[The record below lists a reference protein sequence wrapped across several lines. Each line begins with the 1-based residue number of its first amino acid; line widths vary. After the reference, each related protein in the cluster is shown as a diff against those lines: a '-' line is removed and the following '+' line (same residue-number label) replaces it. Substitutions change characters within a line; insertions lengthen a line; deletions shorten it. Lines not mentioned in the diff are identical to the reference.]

1 MKGLLLKDWYMVK
14 KYCKVYLVIAAFFI
28 AASFASDDNLFFVFY
43 PCLLCGMIPVNLLG
57 YDERSRWVQY
67 SGTLPYTKAQF
78 VSAKYLVGLLAQ
90 AAMLLVTGIAQGIK
104 MSVNGNFVSHDF
116 LMLMLLLLTVA
127 TVTSSISLPFIFKLG
142 VEKGRIAY
150 YAMVGFICAASA
162 ASALVFKGQQQA
174 ALQQNVLLAVSAL
187 AAIGIYLLSWYLS
200 IVFYKNREI
209 T

>member
-28 AASFASDDNLFFVFY
+28 AASFGSDDNLFFVFY

-78 VSAKYLVGLLAQ
+78 VSVKYLIGLLAQ
-90 AAMLLVTGIAQGIK
+90 TAMLFLTGIAQAIK
-104 MSVNGNFVSHDF
+104 MTANGNFVLHDF

-127 TVTSSISLPFIFKLG
+127 TVTSSISLPFIFRLG

-162 ASALVFKGQQQA
+162 TAALVLKEQQA
-174 ALQQNVLLAVSAL
+174 ALRQNVLLAVSAL
-187 AAIGIYLLSWYLS
+187 AAIVIYLLSWYLS
-200 IVFYKNREI
+200 IVFYKRREI
-209 T
+209 Q